1 MDESEFHANL
11 QKITEAVNIGFES
24 HQAARQKW
32 LMILKKIEKDK
43 INDWEEY
50 SRGFQQLAEVIKSR
64 EAKTVAVCCCF
75 ICCLPVVH
83 GILHQCGCEY

>member
-11 QKITEAVNIGFES
+11 QKITEAVNIGFEN

-32 LMILKKIEKDK
+32 LMILKKVETDK

-50 SRGFQQLAEVIKSR
+50 SQGFQQLAEVIKSR